1 MISSHHGPE
10 LREPSTNR
18 ALDLLA
24 DNETNKH
31 ISSGRVGWIAS
42 RFGQATFSSSTNTQS
57 GPRVQQ
63 TNRRSQTRPG
73 SVRPSVAR
81 TNPTFSSS
89 ETKRSNGATRTP
101 PLAHVRTKRTSV
113 RTYLPSFFLRATAIE
128 RVVTRRRRGIRS
140 LSRPCPVP
148 LRAKGAARAHVDF
161 DRYIT
166 SLLASKRARAR
177 GRAECD
183 GSGSVTTTATT
194 TTTTTRR
201 NVRTRVVP

>member
-1 MISSHHGPE
+1 MDRFKIRAGHIFQLHKYTIRAEGPTNKQE
-10 LREPSTNR
+10 EP
-18 ALDLLA
+18 
-24 DNETNKH
+24 NET
-31 ISSGRVGWIAS
+31 G
-42 RFGQATFSSSTNTQS
+42 
-57 GPRVQQ
+57 
-63 TNRRSQTRPG
+63 
-73 SVRPSVAR
+73 VRPSVR
-81 TNPTFSSS
+81 REDEPHVFIERD
-89 ETKRSNGATRTP
+89 ETKQQRDTYATSRTRTY
-101 PLAHVRTKRTSV
+101 VRTKRTSV

-194 TTTTTRR
+194 TTTTRR

>member
-89 ETKRSNGATRTP
+89 ETKRSNSATRTP
-101 PLAHVRTKRTSV
+101 PVAHVRTYVRNEPACVRTS
-113 RTYLPSFFLRATAIE
+113 RPSSSAQQ
-128 RVVTRRRRGIRS
+128 RS
-140 LSRPCPVP
+140 RES
-148 LRAKGAARAHVDF
+148 
-161 DRYIT
+161 
-166 SLLASKRARAR
+166 SLVAVA
-177 GRAECD
+177 
-183 GSGSVTTTATT
+183 GSD
-194 TTTTTRR
+194 
-201 NVRTRVVP
+201 P

>member
-1 MISSHHGPE
+1 MDRFKIRAGHIFQLHKYTIRAEGPTNKQE
-10 LREPSTNR
+10 EP
-18 ALDLLA
+18 
-24 DNETNKH
+24 NET
-31 ISSGRVGWIAS
+31 G
-42 RFGQATFSSSTNTQS
+42 
-57 GPRVQQ
+57 
-63 TNRRSQTRPG
+63 
-73 SVRPSVAR
+73 VRPSVR
-81 TNPTFSSS
+81 REDEPHVFIERD
-89 ETKRSNGATRTP
+89 ETKQRRDTYATTRT
-101 PLAHVRTKRTSV
+101 

-194 TTTTTRR
+194 TTTTRR